1 MEKKKRKYP
10 IHSTVRIPDM
20 DEIQN
25 AASDFDEDA
34 ILDAADPSVK
44 KSPKYPTVDSKP
56 QFDAELSSIK
66 KEMQKLAVVI
76 ANEELSKEVVEQE
89 PDAQAEDSSGEANQT
104 MEVQGASGPS
114 DDLVEN
120 VADTGKKGKKL
131 PPKK

>member
-20 DEIQN
+20 DEIQI
-25 AASDFDEDA
+25 AASDFEDDA
-34 ILDAADPSVK
+34 IFDVADSSVK
-44 KSPKYPTVDSKP
+44 KSAKFPTVDAKP

-76 ANEELSKEVVEQE
+76 ANEELSKEVVE
-89 PDAQAEDSSGEANQT
+89 P
-104 MEVQGASGPS
+104 
-114 DDLVEN
+114 
-120 VADTGKKGKKL
+120 VADTPQEESPAPVDEPLKNQSSDKKSPNANAVSKKA